1 VTIGPGQAFREYVLR
16 RTSLL
21 GNVAMEIK
29 QELLRCIAKYF
40 NNDDDDEM
48 RKEKQDREME
58 KT

>member
-1 VTIGPGQAFREYVLR
+1 
-16 RTSLL
+16 
-21 GNVAMEIK
+21 MEIK